1 MAARSSGTVPAGS
14 PVPAPPPA
22 PSVGAVGAVGED
34 LAGLDDLALLR
45 LV

>member
-22 PSVGAVGAVGED
+22 PSVGAVGED